1 MKQLGIRDKIL
12 VLSGLNFNYKQI
24 QSFLIFKF
32 KIHIELDRI
41 GRIVSSYK
49 VEDLLAKRYLRGYTK
64 LPNYLTSYAY
74 SHNVKI
80 TIPKSQTNKTR
91 KNSKITGN
99 KKNTKKE
106 VLKSI
111 NADNSIY
118 NPSQKLVEVSIS
130 EFMRI
135 LKEES
140 IRIGTRD
147 ADLVYQ
153 NVKFRFKKHD

>member
-24 QSFLIFKF
+24 QAFLSFKF
-32 KIHIELDRI
+32 KTHIELHRI
-41 GRIVSSYK
+41 GRIVTSYK
-49 VEDLLAKRYLRGYTK
+49 VEDSLAKRYINGYSR

-74 SHNVKI
+74 SHDVKI
-80 TIPKSQTNKTR
+80 KIPKSQTQKLKT
-91 KNSKITGN
+91 NSKSTG
-99 KKNTKKE
+99 KKNNSKRE
-106 VLKSI
+106 VLKSVQ
-111 NADNSIY
+111 ADNSIY
-118 NPSQKLVEVSIS
+118 NPSQKLVEFSIS

-147 ADLVYQ
+147 AHLVYQ
-153 NVKFRFKKHD
+153 NVKFRFKKYD

>member
-24 QSFLIFKF
+24 QAFLSLKF
-32 KIHIELDRI
+32 KIHIELHRI
-41 GRIVSSYK
+41 GKIVTSYK
-49 VEDLLAKRYLRGYTK
+49 VEDVMAKRYLKGYSR

-80 TIPKSQTNKTR
+80 KIPKTQTQKPRLNSKSNGR
-91 KNSKITGN
+91 KNNAKR
-99 KKNTKKE
+99 E

-111 NADNSIY
+111 QADNSIY
-118 NPSQKLVEVSIS
+118 NPSQKLVEVRIS

-153 NVKFRFKKHD
+153 NVKFRLKEHD